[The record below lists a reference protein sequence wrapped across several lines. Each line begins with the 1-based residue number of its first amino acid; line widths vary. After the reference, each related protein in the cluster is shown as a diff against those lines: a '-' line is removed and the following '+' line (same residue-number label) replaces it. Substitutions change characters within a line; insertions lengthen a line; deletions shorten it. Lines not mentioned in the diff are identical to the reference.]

1 MFLGLGSNMKR
12 FFLLFI
18 ALATSAL
25 AQEYKAVFNCNAK
38 DISYIASR
46 MVLVERTLDMIEQK
60 DDSAKFAITI
70 HGSCAPIVSKN
81 YDETY
86 LDENSLKA
94 AELSHKQLQK
104 LAKRGVEITVC
115 AMSLNANTIPKEDVL
130 PSIKIS
136 PNSFLETIS
145 YQNNGYALMVFE

>member
-1 MFLGLGSNMKR
+1 MRYALA
-12 FFLLFI
+12 FFLL
-18 ALATSAL
+18 LSTML
-25 AQEYKAVFNCNAK
+25 NAQEYKAVFNCNAK

-46 MVLVERTLDMIEQK
+46 MVLVERTMDMIEK
-60 DDSAKFAITI
+60 KGEHAIFAITI
-70 HGSCAPIVSKN
+70 HGSCAPIVSQN
-81 YDETY
+81 YDEIY
-86 LDENSLKA
+86 RDEESLKA

-115 AMSLNANTIPKEDVL
+115 AMSLNANTIPHEDVL
-130 PSIKIS
+130 PTIKIS

>member
-1 MFLGLGSNMKR
+1 MRYALA
-12 FFLLFI
+12 FFLLLSTI
-18 ALATSAL
+18 LN

-46 MVLVERTLDMIEQK
+46 MVLVERTMDMIEK
-60 DDSAKFAITI
+60 KGERAIFAITI
-70 HGSCAPIVSKN
+70 HGSCAPIVSQN
-81 YDETY
+81 YDEIY
-86 LDENSLKA
+86 RDEESLKA

-115 AMSLNANTIPKEDVL
+115 AMSLNANTIPHEDVL
-130 PSIKIS
+130 PTIKIS